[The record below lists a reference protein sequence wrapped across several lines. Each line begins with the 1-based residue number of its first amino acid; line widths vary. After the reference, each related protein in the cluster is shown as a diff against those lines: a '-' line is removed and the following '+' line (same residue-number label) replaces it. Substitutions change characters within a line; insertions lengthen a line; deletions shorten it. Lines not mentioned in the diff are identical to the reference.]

1 MLFHPPVRQRQIR
14 KQEEDSFQDSRIPFL
29 FYVLPGKSFNVDS
42 RLSAKEG
49 GRAALLFTSHLRR
62 EAGMS
67 EMAGGGGGAK
77 KRRRRSGKRRKQN
90 VFFEGE
96 RERRRRRRFFPYAL
110 KATSHARKGGGRGAY
125 IFLP

>member
-67 EMAGGGGGAK
+67 EMAGGGGGGKKAEEEEWEEKKAK
-77 KRRRRSGKRRKQN
+77 C
-90 VFFEGE
+90 
-96 RERRRRRRFFPYAL
+96 L
-110 KATSHARKGGGRGAY
+110 
-125 IFLP
+125 L